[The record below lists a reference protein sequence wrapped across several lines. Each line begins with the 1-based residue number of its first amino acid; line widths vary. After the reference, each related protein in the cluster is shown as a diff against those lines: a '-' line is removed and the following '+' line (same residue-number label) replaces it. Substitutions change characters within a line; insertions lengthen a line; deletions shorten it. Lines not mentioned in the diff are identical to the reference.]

1 MSLKEELI
9 KISHR
14 IYEKEFVA
22 AYDGNLSVRTKNNT
36 VLITRSAVCKG
47 ELEIDD
53 IIEIDLTGRIVSGK
67 GKISTENKI
76 HLLLY
81 NHRPDV
87 NAVIHAH
94 PIYSTAIASSKNLF
108 EKPVFPEVVLTIGRI
123 PLCKYST
130 PSTSELTESMIPF
143 IADSKVFLLENHG
156 VVSAG
161 ENLTHAYYLLEKLEH
176 TAKILINTEILGG
189 VKQLSNQNLKSL
201 YEIALTVYNLNI
213 KDGNKF

>member
-53 IIEIDLTGRIVSGK
+53 IIEIDLMGRIVSGK

-161 ENLTHAYYLLEKLEH
+161 ENLKHAYYLLEKLEH